1 MLMGMS
7 RILGLA
13 ASLYEA
19 FEWMVPI
26 VTRLYPGLADRLRA
40 VGIRVYPKAYA
51 GMVGFWLLVTT
62 ATTLIISIAIFLTG
76 VGLLISTAL
85 LITPSIIFLI
95 LLYYPS
101 IMATNVKAGI
111 EAETPY
117 LASYLSVM
125 STGGIP
131 PYTALQRVA
140 ISGLMPRSSEIGR
153 MTELYMRARGV
164 DQLTALETIAK
175 IVPEKEIGDLLRG
188 YTSTVRLGGDVV
200 HYLLRRT
207 ELVFKRRAERVR
219 ALVDRF
225 SILME
230 AYLASSILLALG
242 LYMMFIVSRAIPM
255 GAGLMGV
262 ETFFTFSYL
271 VLPFINAL
279 FLYIADTMQIKYPS
293 YDVRPYY
300 VLLLLTPAFAIS
312 LLSFFLADLFPPLAT
327 VFSPFLQLR
336 SFLIRALGLSP
347 GFDAAFGLI
356 ISSLILFTPAA
367 VYEVLNSMRERGIFS
382 GVTSFLR
389 EVVEVRKTG
398 ISPERAIERLAEM
411 DFRQF
416 TPILRA
422 MANKLAWGATYQSIY
437 EFIKRRVRNWLTKL
451 NLFIFFD
458 AIEVGGGT
466 PDTLETLARFSEEIE
481 TIESTKRSSLRPLLL
496 IPYIGM
502 SILVF
507 TSISLLG
514 FMREILLQA
523 GRPLAFDQFLRVF
536 LPPIVLNSVMM
547 GLVAGKLSEE
557 SVAAGF
563 KHVVL
568 ILLIVVITFV
578 ASPIIM
584 TLFVPRT

>member
-1 MLMGMS
+1 M
-7 RILGLA
+7 
-13 ASLYEA
+13 YEA

-40 VGIRVYPKAYA
+40 VGIRVYPRAYA

-164 DQLTALETIAK
+164 DQLTALETISK

-207 ELVFKRRAERVR
+207 ELIFKRRAERVR

-255 GAGLMGV
+255 GAGLMGL

-300 VLLLLTPAFAIS
+300 VLLLSTPAFAIS

-336 SFLIRALGLSP
+336 SFLISALGLSP

-437 EFIKRRVRNWLTKL
+437 EFIKQRVRNWLTKL

-481 TIESTKRSSLRPLLL
+481 TIEATKRSSLRPLLL

>member
-40 VGIRVYPKAYA
+40 VGIRVYPRAYA

-164 DQLTALETIAK
+164 DQLTALETISK

-207 ELVFKRRAERVR
+207 ELIFKRRAERVR

-255 GAGLMGV
+255 GAGLMGL

-300 VLLLLTPAFAIS
+300 VLLLSTPAFAIS

-336 SFLIRALGLSP
+336 SFLISALGLSP

-437 EFIKRRVRNWLTKL
+437 EFIKQRVRNWLTKL

-481 TIESTKRSSLRPLLL
+481 TIEATKRSSLRPLLL

>member
-1 MLMGMS
+1 MA
-7 RILGLA
+7 RILGIA
-13 ASLYEA
+13 ASFYEK
-19 FEWMVPI
+19 FEWTVPI
-26 VTRLYPGLADRLRA
+26 VTRLYPSLADKLRA
-40 VGIRVYPKAYA
+40 VGIRVYPEAYA

-62 ATTLIISIAIFLTG
+62 ATTLILSIAIFLTG
-76 VGLLISTAL
+76 VGLLVSTAL
-85 LITPSIIFLI
+85 LITPSIVFLI

-101 IMATNVKAGI
+101 IMATNVKAGV
-111 EAETPY
+111 EAESPY

-131 PYTALQRVA
+131 PFAALQRVA
-140 ISGLMPRSSEIGR
+140 TVDLMPRSSEIGR
-153 MTELYMRARGV
+153 MVELYMRARGV
-164 DQLTALETIAK
+164 DQLTALEAVSK
-175 IVPEKEIGDLLRG
+175 LVPEKELGDLLKG
-188 YTSTVRLGGDVV
+188 YVSTVRLGGDVV

-207 ELVFKRRAERVR
+207 ELVFKRRAEKVR

-230 AYLASSILLALG
+230 AYLAASILLALG

-279 FLYIADTMQIKYPS
+279 FLYIADMMQIKYPS

-300 VLLLLTPAFAIS
+300 ALLLSTPAFAIS
-312 LLSFFLADLFPPLAT
+312 LLSFFLADLFPFLT
-327 VFSPFLQLR
+327 TIFSPLLQLR
-336 SFLIRALGLSP
+336 SYMIGALGLSP

-356 ISSLILFTPAA
+356 ISFVILFTPAA
-367 VYEVLNSMRERGIFS
+367 TYEVLSSMRERGIFS

-411 DFRQF
+411 DFGQF
-416 TPILRA
+416 TVILRA

-437 EFIKRRVRNWLTKL
+437 EFVNRRVRNWLTKL
-451 NLFIFFD
+451 NLFVFFD

-466 PDTLETLARFSEEIE
+466 PETLETLARFSEEIE
-481 TIESTKRSSLRPLLL
+481 TIESAKRSSLRPLLL
-496 IPYIGM
+496 IPYIGVV
-502 SILVF
+502 ILVF
-507 TSISLLG
+507 TCISLLG

-523 GRPLAFDQFLRVF
+523 GRPLAFDQFLRIF

-563 KHVVL
+563 KHAVL
-568 ILLIVVITFV
+568 ILLIVVISFV

-584 TLFVPRT
+584 TLFVPTT

>member
-1 MLMGMS
+1 MGMS

-40 VGIRVYPKAYA
+40 VGIRVYPRAYA

-164 DQLTALETIAK
+164 DQLTALETISK

-207 ELVFKRRAERVR
+207 ELIFKRRAERVR

-255 GAGLMGV
+255 GAGLMGL

-300 VLLLLTPAFAIS
+300 VLLLSTPAFAIS

-336 SFLIRALGLSP
+336 SFLISALGLSP

-437 EFIKRRVRNWLTKL
+437 EFIKQRVRNWLTKL

-481 TIESTKRSSLRPLLL
+481 TIEATKRSSLRPLLL

>member
-19 FEWMVPI
+19 FEWMVPM

-40 VGIRVYPKAYA
+40 VGIRVYPRAYA

-164 DQLTALETIAK
+164 DQLTALETISK

-207 ELVFKRRAERVR
+207 ELIFKRRAERVR

-255 GAGLMGV
+255 GAGLMGL

-300 VLLLLTPAFAIS
+300 VLLLSTPAFAIS
-312 LLSFFLADLFPPLAT
+312 LLSFFLADIFPPLAT
-327 VFSPFLQLR
+327 IFSPFLQLR

-481 TIESTKRSSLRPLLL
+481 TIEATKRSSLRPLLL

-568 ILLIVVITFV
+568 ILLIVFITFV

>member
-1 MLMGMS
+1 
-7 RILGLA
+7 
-13 ASLYEA
+13 
-19 FEWMVPI
+19 
-26 VTRLYPGLADRLRA
+26 
-40 VGIRVYPKAYA
+40 
-51 GMVGFWLLVTT
+51 MVGFWLLVTT

-164 DQLTALETIAK
+164 DQLTALETISK

-207 ELVFKRRAERVR
+207 ELIFKRRAERVR

-255 GAGLMGV
+255 GAGLMGL

-300 VLLLLTPAFAIS
+300 VLLLSTPAFAIS

-336 SFLIRALGLSP
+336 SFLISALGLSP

-437 EFIKRRVRNWLTKL
+437 EFIKQRVRNWLTKL

-481 TIESTKRSSLRPLLL
+481 TIEATKRSSLRPLLL